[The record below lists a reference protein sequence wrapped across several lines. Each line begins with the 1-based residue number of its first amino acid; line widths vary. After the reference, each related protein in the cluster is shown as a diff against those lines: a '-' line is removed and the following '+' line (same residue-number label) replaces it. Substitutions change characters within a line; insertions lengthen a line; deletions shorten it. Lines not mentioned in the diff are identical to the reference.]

1 MTLSKRY
8 DGIPTPSSEIAKTVR
23 SMTAGS
29 RLAIP
34 LIAAV
39 LLPAASAFVRQGF
52 HQPSPTAN
60 IAHGRRLRSFLHL
73 NLTPSFQE
81 VFLSEACDDIS
92 ERIASRLV
100 LPIAVPRPVVSAA
113 TRLIVRAMATEL
125 SPDLVE
131 RVSVAVALASSAF
144 QEEATGGEAQEAAS
158 AELEGLAAE
167 VAEELGDSV
176 SLPVL
181 DEGQE
186 VAVLRAVSGAAL
198 LMLASPDEILVRPKA
213 FVDLTVETAQ
223 ELLGGASG
231 RTRLAR
237 ALNARVDLPF
247 LDEEAEQRLLERALE
262 DCADRLSEMLP
273 SALIDVLRGEA
284 TEGLEEAKQ
293 YVTDTINDRIDVAG
307 LSEDQEGWIIRNVVD
322 IVVDLVLGDTETELL
337 IMDELEKRVALLER
351 RDALRWRMERDRRRF
366 DAEQAAMEAQI
377 KRIED
382 RLQS

>member
-1 MTLSKRY
+1 
-8 DGIPTPSSEIAKTVR
+8 
-23 SMTAGS
+23 
-29 RLAIP
+29 
-34 LIAAV
+34 
-39 LLPAASAFVRQGF
+39 
-52 HQPSPTAN
+52 
-60 IAHGRRLRSFLHL
+60 L
-73 NLTPSFQE
+73 NLTSSFQE

-100 LPIAVPRPVVSAA
+100 LPIAVPQPVVSAA

-382 RLQS
+382 RLQA

>member
-1 MTLSKRY
+1 MSKHV
-8 DGIPTPSSEIAKTVR
+8 G
-23 SMTAGS
+23 GG
-29 RLAIP
+29 RL
-34 LIAAV
+34 
-39 LLPAASAFVRQGF
+39 FG
-52 HQPSPTAN
+52 
-60 IAHGRRLRSFLHL
+60 
-73 NLTPSFQE
+73 
-81 VFLSEACDDIS
+81 
-92 ERIASRLV
+92 
-100 LPIAVPRPVVSAA
+100 
-113 TRLIVRAMATEL
+113 
-125 SPDLVE
+125 
-131 RVSVAVALASSAF
+131 AVALASSAF
-144 QEEATGGEAQEAAS
+144 QEEATGGEAHEAAS

-337 IMDELEKRVALLER
+337 IMDDLEKRVALLER